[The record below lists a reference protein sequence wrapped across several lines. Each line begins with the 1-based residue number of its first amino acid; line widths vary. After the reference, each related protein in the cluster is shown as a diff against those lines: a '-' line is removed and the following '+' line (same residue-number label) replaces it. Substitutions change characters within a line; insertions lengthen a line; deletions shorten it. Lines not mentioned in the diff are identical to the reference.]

1 MNSTGNVMDSPL
13 HSSSPIK
20 SQDQRN
26 ETTARSETDKR
37 NGQRTS
43 KPLQNKTKTKL
54 KKKKLKFMTI
64 NCDGLKGKQRQN
76 YLATIIDEEQPDIIM
91 GQESKLD
98 GTYTDAEVFPDGY
111 LVKRKDRNK
120 SGGGVFIAY
129 RDSLVVSEVKGV
141 GKDCELVVLKVEVWK
156 SSPIYIASFYRQ
168 PNRDTASL
176 LSLQADLEKLF
187 KNQSVPKLL
196 LCGDFNLPS
205 INWQDYSVN
214 DNPQYGLLVN
224 ECMLDIVEAFHLE
237 QQVSEPTRLNNV
249 LDLILTTMPDS
260 VGSVNIVPGMSDHE
274 GVPAECETNIQTNKK
289 QPRTVFIHRKANKD
303 RIEEDLKQFS
313 EEFMSSCK
321 DRNCSENWELFKDS
335 IKKAMEDHIPTKV
348 LSGRWNLPWMNNTIK
363 RPMKK
368 RRRRYDAWKKYG
380 DKADLTEYNKL
391 KQEVQS
397 ALKQAHNNY
406 VDGIFEEDQGSSN
419 PGKRLWSYIKSL
431 KIDKIGIPSLL
442 YENKLVSKPKQKA
455 EALAQQYKSVF
466 TTEDTSYIPSKGPGE
481 HSKMP
486 SIDITTNGVEKLLAG
501 LNPRKAAG
509 PDQVSTWMLKNFSSI
524 LAPALCEIFK
534 QSLHTG
540 DVPVDWKTAHITAIF
555 KKGERCDLGN
565 YRPVSLTS
573 VTCKMMEHILASN
586 IRQHLD
592 DQSILSKYQHGFRKK
607 TTVVRLKSSLRL
619 KNSQE
624 ALTNE
629 SK

>member
-1 MNSTGNVMDSPL
+1 
-13 HSSSPIK
+13 
-20 SQDQRN
+20 
-26 ETTARSETDKR
+26 
-37 NGQRTS
+37 
-43 KPLQNKTKTKL
+43 
-54 KKKKLKFMTI
+54 
-64 NCDGLKGKQRQN
+64 
-76 YLATIIDEEQPDIIM
+76 
-91 GQESKLD
+91 
-98 GTYTDAEVFPDGY
+98 
-111 LVKRKDRNK
+111 
-120 SGGGVFIAY
+120 
-129 RDSLVVSEVKGV
+129 
-141 GKDCELVVLKVEVWK
+141 
-156 SSPIYIASFYRQ
+156 
-168 PNRDTASL
+168 
-176 LSLQADLEKLF
+176 
-187 KNQSVPKLL
+187 
-196 LCGDFNLPS
+196 
-205 INWQDYSVN
+205 
-214 DNPQYGLLVN
+214 
-224 ECMLDIVEAFHLE
+224 MLDIVEAFHLE

-274 GVPAECETNIQTNKK
+274 GVTAECETNIQTNKK

-363 RPMKK
+363 RLMKK
-368 RRRRYDAWKKYG
+368 RHRRYDAWKKYG

-466 TTEDTSYIPSKGPGE
+466 TTEDTSYIPSKGPSE
-481 HSKMP
+481 HSEMP

-509 PDQVSTWMLKNFSSI
+509 PDLELTQFPRTAKSHGQYHELRSSKVE
-524 LAPALCEIFK
+524 LRSCETEPR
-534 QSLHTG
+534 S
-540 DVPVDWKTAHITAIF
+540 
-555 KKGERCDLGN
+555 GEG
-565 YRPVSLTS
+565 T
-573 VTCKMMEHILASN
+573 
-586 IRQHLD
+586 
-592 DQSILSKYQHGFRKK
+592 
-607 TTVVRLKSSLRL
+607 
-619 KNSQE
+619 
-624 ALTNE
+624 
-629 SK
+629 